1 MAPCFIYYQHCIYTN
16 KWSTDFKKHAMFCYS
31 YRLEMHT
38 YYITGCTDNNIIVC
52 VVFMRW
58 NPRVNFVKSSNLFSS
73 TVIFIFYTLCH
84 ISIIIYVHLY
94 YLRNTIFE
102 HYYFISSTL
111 DIKPYFPQ
119 SLHCYLCLITFTTFH
134 PKYKIFNYYQLLHV
148 YLRLFTTVPPI
159 LKPSMAS
166 SSLIIISV
174 YNGNK

>member
-73 TVIFIFYTLCH
+73 TVILIFYTLCH

-94 YLRNTIFE
+94 YSETQYLNIIT
-102 HYYFISSTL
+102 YYHQHLILNRISHNVFIV
-111 DIKPYFPQ
+111 IY
-119 SLHCYLCLITFTTFH
+119 
-134 PKYKIFNYYQLLHV
+134 V
-148 YLRLFTTVPPI
+148 
-159 LKPSMAS
+159 
-166 SSLIIISV
+166 
-174 YNGNK
+174 